1 MNLILLGAPGAGK
14 GTQAEIICA
23 KLNIPSISTGN
34 ILRAAVK
41 EGTEMGLKAKSFMD
55 AGALVPDEV
64 IIGILKERLAQP
76 DCANGFI
83 LDGFPR
89 NLAQA
94 EELVGMGIRVNK
106 ALLINVPDDVLVDRV
121 QGRMVC
127 DKCGASYHLKNNPP
141 AAEGVCDKCG
151 GRLEARKDDRPETV
165 RARLKVYHDLT
176 DPVVEFYRN
185 RGVLSEI
192 DGTASIDEA
201 TAEILK
207 ILEG

>member
-1 MNLILLGAPGAGK
+1 M
-14 GTQAEIICA
+14 
-23 KLNIPSISTGN
+23 
-34 ILRAAVK
+34 
-41 EGTEMGLKAKSFMD
+41 
-55 AGALVPDEV
+55 
-64 IIGILKERLAQP
+64 
-76 DCANGFI
+76 
-83 LDGFPR
+83 
-89 NLAQA
+89 
-94 EELVGMGIRVNK
+94 
-106 ALLINVPDDVLVDRV
+106 
-121 QGRMVC
+121 C
-127 DKCGASYHLKNNPP
+127 DKCGTSYHLKNNPP

>member
-1 MNLILLGAPGAGK
+1 MEEQMKAKDEQLAKEVDPLECVRHQGGDDGLKRLLIRLALGA
-14 GTQAEIICA
+14 
-23 KLNIPSISTGN
+23 
-34 ILRAAVK
+34 
-41 EGTEMGLKAKSFMD
+41 GLHH
-55 AGALVPDEV
+55 
-64 IIGILKERLAQP
+64 
-76 DCANGFI
+76 
-83 LDGFPR
+83 
-89 NLAQA
+89 LAQA

-121 QGRMVC
+121 QGRVVC
-127 DKCGASYHLKNNPP
+127 DKCGTSYHLKNNPP